1 MPQPLM
7 RDLVLDFVLESVLGT
22 PAELWLG
29 KPGESPSQRAAR
41 LEAAV
46 DVLAE
51 DPDAPGA
58 GFLSD
63 LLLED
68 VLRPVEFV
76 TSGEPDDE
84 PGEDV
89 EWQEA
94 A

>member
-1 MPQPLM
+1 MPQPLT

-41 LEAAV
+41 LDAAV
-46 DVLAE
+46 DVLAD

-58 GFLSD
+58 GFLSG

-68 VLRPVEFV
+68 VLRSIELVA
-76 TSGEPDDE
+76 SGEPDDE
-84 PGEDV
+84 PDEDV
-89 EWQEA
+89 EWLEA